1 MLGDEGSGK
10 ERSQISGSA
19 MKMVYSL
26 LCAPVLLPPFPMSP
40 SGYWISLKAIKLVYD
55 VEDGMISL
63 PYDITAVK
71 KTIYQFY
78 NVSQS

>member
-10 ERSQISGSA
+10 ELQQSQTYNNTFVCICP
-19 MKMVYSL
+19 SL
-26 LCAPVLLPPFPMSP
+26 PSSLPSP
-40 SGYWISLKAIKLVYD
+40 SSLGYWISLKAIKLVYD

-71 KTIYQFY
+71 KTIYEFY
-78 NVSQS
+78 NVSC